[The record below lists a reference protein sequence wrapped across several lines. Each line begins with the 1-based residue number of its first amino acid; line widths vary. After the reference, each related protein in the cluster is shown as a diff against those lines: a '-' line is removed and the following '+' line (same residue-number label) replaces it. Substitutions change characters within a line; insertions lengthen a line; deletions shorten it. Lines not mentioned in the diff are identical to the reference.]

1 MLKMLSTFKPINLS
15 TLKPINIL
23 MYLTKNIYEQS

>member
-23 MYLTKNIYEQS
+23 MYLT